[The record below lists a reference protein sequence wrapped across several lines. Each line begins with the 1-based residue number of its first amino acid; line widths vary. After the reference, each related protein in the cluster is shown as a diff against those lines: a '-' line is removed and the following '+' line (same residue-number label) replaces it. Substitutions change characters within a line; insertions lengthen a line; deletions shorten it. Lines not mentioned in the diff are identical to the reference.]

1 MKPHNFSK
9 RFACPN
15 YYFLGPF
22 STDFFWFFVPARAY
36 DGALPLTFF
45 PVRFHSPA
53 YGCLV
58 IAADDGER
66 MMFLTFSY
74 CVWSYLYHII

>member
-22 STDFFWFFVPARAY
+22 STDFSRFFVIAVVRN
-36 DGALPLTFF
+36 GALPLPFL
-45 PVRFHSPA
+45 PVRINPP
-53 YGCLV
+53 LPKM
-58 IAADDGER
+58 AADSR
-66 MMFLTFSY
+66 QQVSTIFNTLHSVFPLITSM
-74 CVWSYLYHII
+74 II